1 MVKKF
6 LLPLLVLTRS
16 CPLSTGF
23 LPNPRRP
30 DPDEHHVNKNLPS
43 ARRLPLLKSSLTNH
57 LTAITIAG
65 VISFAT
71 DPLVEIIFNVTHV
84 ENVGENFQETFL
96 FGAADSIAVGARAWG
111 GVMIVDLVTRQLLD
125 LRLPAIGDGVDL
137 FQAAPMIGFTV
148 WAGLTVSTIKRTVFK
163 QMVSGTKLGRVGLYD
178 KLVDFLLS
186 LGVTANILNILDIDI
201 GMGLQSIFAA
211 SGVSALVFSLASKGL
226 VEQIVSGFVVQAW
239 DAIEEGEYV
248 RLGDGTEGTVETI
261 GLAETHLMGT
271 DNISVRIPNSQL
283 AGQRVS
289 NLSRMTRT
297 QVKQILRF
305 KYSDL
310 EKLPMV
316 LEDIKR
322 GIQANC
328 PKLITD
334 GSKPF
339 QALLTQYEADHVQAV
354 INCHFDI
361 EPTSGE
367 SAEMRQMV
375 MLSIAEATKRN
386 DIEFAIP
393 SIFYRTGEGG
403 IPS

>member
-1 MVKKF
+1 MVKKW
-6 LLPLLVLTRS
+6 LLPLFLLTWT
-16 CPLSTGF
+16 CQLTTGF
-23 LPNPRRP
+23 LPNPRRQ
-30 DPDEHHVNKNLPS
+30 DPEEHQVNNIVPS
-43 ARRLPLLKSSLTNH
+43 ARRLPLLRSSLTNH

-65 VISFAT
+65 VIGFAT
-71 DPLVEIIFNVTHV
+71 DPLVETIFNVTHV
-84 ENVGENFQETFL
+84 ENVGESFQETFL
-96 FGAADSIAVGARAWG
+96 FGAADSIALGARAWG
-111 GVMIVDLVTRQLLD
+111 GVVVVDLVTRKLLD
-125 LRLPAIGDGVDL
+125 LHLPVIGDGVDL
-137 FQAAPMIGFTV
+137 FQAAPMIGFTI

-163 QMVSGTKLGRVGLYD
+163 QMVSGSKLGRVGLYD
-178 KLVDFLLS
+178 KLIDFLLS
-186 LGVTANILNILDIDI
+186 LGVTANILSILDIDI
-201 GMGLQSIFAA
+201 GMGFQSIFAA

-226 VEQIVSGFVVQAW
+226 VEQIVAGFVVQAW

-248 RLGDGTEGTVETI
+248 KLGDGTEGTVETI
-261 GLAETHLMGT
+261 GLAETHLMGS

-310 EKLPMV
+310 DKLPMI
-316 LEDIKR
+316 LGDIKSV
-322 GIQANC
+322 IQANC

-339 QALLTQYEADHVQAV
+339 QALLTRYEADHVEAV

-361 EPTSGE
+361 EPASGE
-367 SAEMRQMV
+367 SAEMRQKV
-375 MLSIAEATKRN
+375 MLSIAEAVKRN
-386 DIEFAIP
+386 GIEFAIP

-403 IPS
+403 PPS